1 MVPVLTQLTF
11 LCENPRRQL
20 TVTAP
25 GGLGAPYAREE
36 PTAVRGA
43 EGLPGGRTSSL
54 KPEDA

>member
-36 PTAVRGA
+36 PATV
-43 EGLPGGRTSSL
+43 
-54 KPEDA
+54 